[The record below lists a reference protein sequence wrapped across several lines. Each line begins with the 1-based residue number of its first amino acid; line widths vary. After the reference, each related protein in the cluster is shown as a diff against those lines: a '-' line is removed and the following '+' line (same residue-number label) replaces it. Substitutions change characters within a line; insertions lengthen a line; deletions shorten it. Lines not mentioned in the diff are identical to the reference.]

1 MTETRDAWA
10 AWLLHTRYGGDQ
22 DERARMLARLA
33 RVRDRVVAGGEL
45 APGDTALDVGAG
57 DGLIAFGA
65 LEAVGETGTVIFS
78 DVSEELI
85 AVSRRI
91 AEETGVSERCRF
103 VVAPAEDLGPIPAES
118 VDAVFTRSVL
128 IYVKDKQRA
137 FAEFHRV
144 LRSGGRLSMF
154 EPINRFT
161 LDRRPASWFVGYD
174 VTPVQDL
181 AAKVLAV
188 YRASGPPLEE
198 NPMFDFDERDLFD
211 VAVRAG
217 FAEIRL
223 DFHADV
229 APDEPASVARTW
241 ESFAASS
248 GNPLEPTV
256 GEMIDAALTPDEAA
270 RFVAHLRPLVEEGRQ
285 HTTLR
290 ADAYLVARK

>member
-1 MTETRDAWA
+1 
-10 AWLLHTRYGGDQ
+10 
-22 DERARMLARLA
+22 
-33 RVRDRVVAGGEL
+33 
-45 APGDTALDVGAG
+45 VGAG

-144 LRSGGRLSMF
+144 LRSGGRLSSF

-181 AAKVLAV
+181 AAKVLAA

-211 VAVRAG
+211 VAVQAG

-223 DFHADV
+223 DFHADI